1 MEILIFL
8 VGFLI
13 GALCIY
19 IPFVVINKN
28 NQNAKSSQD
37 EMFKQMNEQMKL
49 YFENTANKIFKEST
63 TELSET
69 NKEKLE
75 EFFKRFRERIED
87 FERRAEENFKAE
99 NENFTKFD
107 LNIKNFLETGNKIS
121 HDANSLVN
129 VMKADNRT
137 SGRWGEIVLERVL
150 EASGLRKDEEY
161 KIQMGTA
168 EGRPDATIF
177 LPEGRCVYI
186 DSKTSFS
193 AWESFVNAETDE
205 EKQIHLKQFADS
217 TKSHIAGLAKRDY
230 SVENVSP
237 DYVLMFIPIES
248 CYSLMF
254 CDNCQLW
261 DYAWKNK
268 VMPVSP
274 STLLAALKIINSFHV
289 VDRQNKNIQE
299 MARLCSSVHDKFAAL
314 LSELLKIRTDLD
326 NSLKK
331 LDGKGNI
338 ITQITKLEK
347 LGCKTEKTVPT
358 IPDDVAEE

>member
-8 VGFLI
+8 VGFFI
-13 GALCIY
+13 GALCVY
-19 IPFVVINKN
+19 LLFMLVNKN
-28 NQNAKSSQD
+28 N
-37 EMFKQMNEQMKL
+37 KQAEKMHSEALEQMKL
-49 YFENTANKIFKEST
+49 YFENTANKVFKETT
-63 TELSET
+63 TELSVT

-129 VMKADNRT
+129 VMKADNRA

-168 EGRPDATIF
+168 EGRPDATVF

-193 AWESFVNAETDE
+193 AWEGFVNAETDD
-205 EKQIHLKQFADS
+205 EKQMYLKQFTES
-217 TKSHIAGLAKRDY
+217 TKAHIAGLIKRDY
-230 SVENVSP
+230 SVEEASP

-261 DYAWKNK
+261 EYAWKNK

-314 LSELLKIRTDLD
+314 LDELLKIRD
-326 NSLKK
+326 NLNKALKK
-331 LDGKGNI
+331 LNGTGNI
-338 ITQITKLEK
+338 INQITKLEK

>member
-8 VGFLI
+8 VGFLV

-347 LGCKTEKTVPT
+347 LGCKTEKVVPT
-358 IPDDVAEE
+358 IPDDIAEE

>member
-347 LGCKTEKTVPT
+347 LGCKTEKVVPT

>member
-8 VGFLI
+8 VGFFI
-13 GALCIY
+13 GALCVY
-19 IPFVVINKN
+19 LLFMLVNKN
-28 NQNAKSSQD
+28 N
-37 EMFKQMNEQMKL
+37 KQAEKMHSEALEQMKL
-49 YFENTANKIFKEST
+49 YFENTANKVFKETT
-63 TELSET
+63 TELSVT

-129 VMKADNRT
+129 VMKADNRA

-168 EGRPDATIF
+168 EGRPDATVF

-193 AWESFVNAETDE
+193 AWEGFVNAETDD
-205 EKQIHLKQFADS
+205 EKQMYLKQFTES
-217 TKSHIAGLAKRDY
+217 TKAHIAGLIKRDY
-230 SVENVSP
+230 SVEEASP

-314 LSELLKIRTDLD
+314 LDELLKIRD
-326 NSLKK
+326 NLNKALKK
-331 LDGKGNI
+331 LNGTGNI
-338 ITQITKLEK
+338 INQITKLEK